1 MHYRMDRINS
11 LLLREI
17 GKIIIDDIKDPRISS
32 FVSVLEVRT
41 SKDLNISKIYISVLG
56 DVNIKNKTLK
66 ALNSA
71 SGYIKNLLLKN
82 LDLKSVPKLSFYL
95 DESIEDKS
103 RILAIIDNLPQ
114 ASNKNDS

>member
-1 MHYRMDRINS
+1 MNYRMDRINS

-17 GKIIIDDIKDPRISS
+17 GKIIIDDVKDPRISS
-32 FVSVLEVRT
+32 LVSVLEVRT
-41 SKDLNISKIYISVLG
+41 SKDLNFSKIYISVLG
-56 DVNIKNKTLK
+56 DIIVKNKTLK

-82 LDLKSVPKLSFYL
+82 LDLKSVPRLLFYL

-103 RILAIIDNLPQ
+103 RILNIIDNLPQ
-114 ASNKNDS
+114 SSNENDT

>member
-1 MHYRMDRINS
+1 MILAIVIAMIRKN
-11 LLLREI
+11 I
-17 GKIIIDDIKDPRISS
+17 GVFSISECS
-32 FVSVLEVRT
+32 
-41 SKDLNISKIYISVLG
+41 I

-103 RILAIIDNLPQ
+103 RILDIIDNLPQ

>member
-1 MHYRMDRINS
+1 MNYRMDRINS

-32 FVSVLEVRT
+32 LVSVMEVRT
-41 SKDLNISKIYISVLG
+41 SKDLNLSKIYISVLG
-56 DVNIKNKTLK
+56 DIIVKNKTLK

-82 LDLKSVPKLSFYL
+82 LDLKSIPKLLFYL

-103 RILAIIDNLPQ
+103 RILNIIDNLPQ
-114 ASNKNDS
+114 SSNENDT

>member
-1 MHYRMDRINS
+1 MNYRMDRINS
-11 LLLREI
+11 LLLREL

-32 FVSVLEVRT
+32 LVSVMEVRT
-41 SKDLNISKIYISVLG
+41 SKDLNLSKIYISVLG
-56 DVNIKNKTLK
+56 DIIVKNKTLK

-82 LDLKSVPKLSFYL
+82 LDLKSVPRLLFYL

-103 RILAIIDNLPQ
+103 RILNIIDNLPQ
-114 ASNKNDS
+114 SSNENDT

>member
-1 MHYRMDRINS
+1 M
-11 LLLREI
+11 
-17 GKIIIDDIKDPRISS
+17 
-32 FVSVLEVRT
+32 
-41 SKDLNISKIYISVLG
+41 G

-103 RILAIIDNLPQ
+103 RILDIIDNLPQ

>member
-11 LLLREI
+11 LLLQEI

-32 FVSVLEVRT
+32 LVSVLEVRT
-41 SKDLNISKIYISVLG
+41 SKDLNFSKIYISVLG
-56 DVNIKNKTLK
+56 DINIKKKTLK

-71 SGYIKNLLLKN
+71 SGYIKKLLLKK
-82 LDLKSVPKLSFYL
+82 LDLRSVPKLSFYL

-103 RILAIIDNLPQ
+103 RILNIIDNLPQ
-114 ASNKNDS
+114 TSDKNDS

>member
-1 MHYRMDRINS
+1 MDRINS

-32 FVSVLEVRT
+32 FISVHEVRT
-41 SKDLNISKIYISVLG
+41 SKDLSLSKVYISVLE
-56 DVNIKNKTLK
+56 DSNNKNKTIK

-82 LDLKSVPKLSFYL
+82 LAIKNIPKLVFYL
-95 DESIEDKS
+95 DDSTEDKS
-103 RILAIIDNLPQ
+103 RILNIIDNLPKPLDE
-114 ASNKNDS
+114 NGI